1 MLREGPL
8 SLRAQERLL
17 TALPE
22 RPTQAAAWLGGLL
35 PLLLPL
41 LMPLLLPLAAARREA
56 LVPPFVRLSGLIG
69 LEVAAVNVVGEGL

>member
-22 RPTQAAAWLGGLL
+22 RPTQAAAWLGG
-35 PLLLPL
+35 LLPL

>member
-41 LMPLLLPLAAARREA
+41 LVPLAAARREA

>member
-17 TALPE
+17 ATLPE
-22 RPTQAAAWLGGLL
+22 RSTQAAAWLGGLL

-41 LMPLLLPLAAARREA
+41 LVPLAAARREA

>member
-41 LMPLLLPLAAARREA
+41 LVPLAAARREA
-56 LVPPFVRLSGLIG
+56 LVPPFMRLSGLIG